1 LAVISLLI
9 ISGINIPEIIL
20 FKAFAVRAIKGLH
33 SLVYHQAKNQMSP
46 ACSELDSGRVV
57 TG

>member
-1 LAVISLLI
+1 LAVISPLI

-20 FKAFAVRAIKGLH
+20 LKAFAVRVIKGLH
-33 SLVYHQAKNQMSP
+33 SLVYHWAKDQMSL
-46 ACSELDSGRVV
+46 ASSELDSGRIV